1 VVKDN
6 WKDVYET
13 HWCKDVN
20 NKVFKTLLLLSMSIE
35 IRKVLADEVEQLAAI
50 SANTFYEAFAK
61 DNTAENMQK
70 HLKEYYSIE
79 KLSAELNDPL
89 AVFLFAVSDYEVVG
103 YVKINEHQKP
113 EAKDLDTPIELE
125 RIYSLQSMIGKG
137 VGKALMQAVINTAVE
152 KEKKTIWL
160 GVWQHNPTAIAFY
173 KKWGFEIFGDHVFAV
188 GDDPQMDWLMKKV
201 L

>member
-1 VVKDN
+1 
-6 WKDVYET
+6 
-13 HWCKDVN
+13 
-20 NKVFKTLLLLSMSIE
+20 MSIT
-35 IRKVLADEVEQLAAI
+35 IRKVLVGDVEQLATI
-50 SANTFYEAFAK
+50 SAKTFYDAFAK
-61 DNTAENMQK
+61 DNTEENMHK

-89 AVFLFAVSDYEVVG
+89 AVFLFAMDDEEIVG
-103 YVKINEHQKP
+103 YVKISEHQKP
-113 EAKDLDTPIELE
+113 EAKDLHEPIELE

-137 VGKALMQAVINTAVE
+137 VGKALMQSVINYAVE
-152 KEKKTIWL
+152 KGKKTIWL

-188 GDDPQMDWLMKKV
+188 GDDPQMDWLMKKT